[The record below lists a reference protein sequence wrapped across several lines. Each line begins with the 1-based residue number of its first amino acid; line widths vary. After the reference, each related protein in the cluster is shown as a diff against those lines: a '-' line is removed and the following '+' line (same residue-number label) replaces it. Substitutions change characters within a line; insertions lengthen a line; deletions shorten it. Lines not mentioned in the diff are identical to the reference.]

1 MIVIDL
7 HCCGIVHRDL
17 KPSNFMV
24 DLDSSGGRWAIL
36 KLIDYSDSMPIK
48 SKGSNDE
55 EASIKND
62 RAINTNN
69 DKNNDYCLSC
79 KINKN

>member
-1 MIVIDL
+1 
-7 HCCGIVHRDL
+7 
-17 KPSNFMV
+17 MV
-24 DLDSSGGRWAIL
+24 DLESSGGRWAIL

-55 EASIKND
+55 EASVKND

-69 DKNNDYCLSC
+69 DKNNDYCSSVPLS
-79 KINKN
+79 

>member
-1 MIVIDL
+1 
-7 HCCGIVHRDL
+7 
-17 KPSNFMV
+17 MV
-24 DLDSSGGRWAIL
+24 DLESSGGRWAIL

-62 RAINTNN
+62 RVNTGN